1 MKVTII
7 GAGAYS
13 LGLSFMFYENTKD
26 ITIYSKVEEEIEILK
41 QERKNDKYLK
51 NVKIYEDISLTTN
64 LKEALENCDLLV
76 IGVATKYIE
85 SICKEINKYYKSQ
98 HILIASK
105 GIDQHS
111 LLFVS
116 SIVKSIIKTN
126 KIAVISGPTF
136 AIDLANKEICGLAL
150 ASENKETSNLTKML
164 LENKY
169 LKLRETTDILGVE
182 LCGAI
187 KNVLALASGILE
199 GLHVS
204 ESTKAMF
211 LTESLHDVKYLI
223 KKLGGDGNT
232 IMSYAGFGDFLL
244 TCTSTNSRNF
254 SFGKL
259 IGENKTEEEINTYL
273 SQTTVEGFYTL
284 KSLSSLLKKEA
295 IELPIINLIYNIIV
309 EKEDPKNLLEFLI
322 KKK

>member
-26 ITIYSKVEEEIEILK
+26 ITIYSKVEEEIEVLK
-41 QERKNDKYLK
+41 KERRNDKYLK
-51 NVKIYEDISLTTN
+51 DIIIYDDIYLTIN
-64 LKEALENCDLLV
+64 LQEALQNCDLIV
-76 IGVATKYIE
+76 IGVATKYVE
-85 SICKEINKYYKSQ
+85 SICKEMNQYYKDQ

-116 SIVKSIIKTN
+116 NIVKSIIPTDKV
-126 KIAVISGPTF
+126 AVISGPTF
-136 AIDLANKEICGLAL
+136 AIDLAHKEVCGLAL
-150 ASENKETSNLTKML
+150 ASENEETKKMVKSL
-164 LENKY
+164 LENQY
-169 LKLRETTDILGVE
+169 LRLRETNDVLGVE

-187 KNVLALASGILE
+187 KNVLALASGILD
-199 GLHVS
+199 GLNVS

-223 KKLGGDGNT
+223 KKLDGIGNT

-244 TCTSTNSRNF
+244 TCTSTKSRNF
-254 SFGKL
+254 TFGKL
-259 IGENKTEEEINTYL
+259 LGERKTQKEIEEYL
-273 SQTTVEGFYTL
+273 KNHTVEGVYTL
-284 KSLSSLLKKEA
+284 KSLASLLKKEA
-295 IELPIINLIYNIIV
+295 IELPIINLIYNIIFQN
-309 EKEDPKNLLEFLI
+309 KDPQNLLEFLI